1 MFRMVFE
8 TDVNNIP
15 QITWDFALK
24 ENALGTIE
32 RIVFLIDP
40 ARTDPMTSLIYKDLA
55 KGFD

>member
-24 ENALGTIE
+24 ESALKIIE
-32 RIVFLIDP
+32 RIVRLIDP
-40 ARTDPMTSLIYKDLA
+40 SNEDPTGSQIFKDLA